1 MKSEKSR
8 MIIDFTKDLFI
19 VDISYQ
25 ELKYD
30 FEDDGKYYK
39 NEYRI
44 WKMRV
49 VNLKNQNKTTI

>member
-1 MKSEKSR
+1 

>member
-1 MKSEKSR
+1 MKSDKSR
-8 MIIDFTKDLFI
+8 MIIDFIKDLFI

-30 FEDDGKYYK
+30 FEDDDKCYK
-39 NEYRI
+39 SEYRI

-49 VNLKNQNKTTI
+49 VNLKNQR